1 MDHEMAFGD
10 VDLVNYVLHVQRGG
24 ILFVSISVSFSLPT
38 QAVILL
44 DAQFIQCCRRMLT
57 LFC

>member
-1 MDHEMAFGD
+1 MAFGD